1 MSFTWRVNVVLSLP
15 PALVADRVYVAE
27 EDTAVGVPEIVP
39 VDVSNVRPAGSV
51 GDNAQ
56 NVGVPPLKVGVAD
69 VIAEPFVNVNGLA
82 PNRSWSSVID
92 QNRDRCRCTATSI
105 ACSNC
110 VRSVGRNRCRRS

>member
-69 VIAEPFVNVNGLA
+69 VIAEPFVSVNGLA
-82 PNRSWSSVID
+82 LYASEDGAASLTRIVID
-92 QNRDRCRCTATSI
+92 AVALPPVLLAVI
-105 ACSNC
+105 
-110 VRSVGRNRCRRS
+110 VYVP

>member
-15 PALVADRVYVAE
+15 PALVADRGYVAE

-39 VDVSNVRPAGSV
+39 VDVSNERPAGSV
-51 GDNAQ
+51 GDNVQ

-82 PNRSWSSVID
+82 LYPIEVGAASLTRIVTDAVALPPVLLAVI
-92 QNRDRCRCTATSI
+92 
-105 ACSNC
+105 
-110 VRSVGRNRCRRS
+110 VYVP